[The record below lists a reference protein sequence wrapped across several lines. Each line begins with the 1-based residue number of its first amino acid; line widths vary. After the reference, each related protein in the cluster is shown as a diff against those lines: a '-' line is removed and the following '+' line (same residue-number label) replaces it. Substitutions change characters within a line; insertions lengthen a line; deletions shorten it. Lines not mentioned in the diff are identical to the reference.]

1 MYFVFLPCIAVLK
14 KNMHLVTQ
22 TTKIEKSET
31 NSKNF
36 VRGNQEVWFQ
46 NLIGNP
52 VTARHII
59 SM

>member
-14 KNMHLVTQ
+14 KIYAFGDTDNKNREIRNKFQKFCQRKSGSLV
-22 TTKIEKSET
+22 S
-31 NSKNF
+31 
-36 VRGNQEVWFQ
+36 